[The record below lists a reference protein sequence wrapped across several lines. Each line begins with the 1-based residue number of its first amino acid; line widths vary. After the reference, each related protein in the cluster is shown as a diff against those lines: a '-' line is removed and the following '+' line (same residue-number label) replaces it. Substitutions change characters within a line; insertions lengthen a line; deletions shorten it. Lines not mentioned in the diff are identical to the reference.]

1 MITVNEQQVIVAV
14 IEHFRIQM
22 AVERSCE
29 YIGSLEDD
37 SITYPTLEDIQAV
50 TDEEVKEAI
59 EGCLTEDPAFLDFL
73 KMVEEDT
80 LNKVLNY
87 ETGV

>member
-22 AVERSCE
+22 AVERSVE
-29 YIGSLEDD
+29 QLGD
-37 SITYPTLEDIQAV
+37 YPTMEDIQAV